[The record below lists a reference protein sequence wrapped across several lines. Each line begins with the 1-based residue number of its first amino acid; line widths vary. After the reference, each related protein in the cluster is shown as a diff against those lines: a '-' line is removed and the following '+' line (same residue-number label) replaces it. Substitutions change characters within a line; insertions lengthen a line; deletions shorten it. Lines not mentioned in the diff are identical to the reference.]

1 MKQHYIDERTGI
13 SYTLQGDY
21 YLPNFILPVE
31 ENKFIGIWGQ
41 RHARYLKQYRKVHYY
56 NLLTSGKLNSYLAE
70 INVQAEDMF
79 LRLVTQIAEREGV
92 IEQLKAENQ
101 MAWVG
106 RMNNIRS
113 RAAEIVNNNLIYN

>member
-79 LRLVTQIAEREGV
+79 LRLVNQIAEREGV

-113 RAAEIVNNNLIYN
+113 RAAEIVNNTLIYN

>member
-13 SYTLQGDY
+13 SYTLKGDY

-70 INVQAEDMF
+70 INEQAKDMF
-79 LRLVTQIAEREGV
+79 IRLVNQMAEREGV
-92 IEQLKAENQ
+92 TEQLKADNQ
-101 MAWVG
+101 MEWVG

-113 RAAEIVNNNLIYN
+113 GAAEIVNQDIVYN